1 MIIVN
6 STPVLIRLIQRLI
19 LGPLY
24 TILGPGESRVQFLVQ
39 SQDVIIGIDNI
50 VPVPRIE

>member
-1 MIIVN
+1 
-6 STPVLIRLIQRLI
+6 
-19 LGPLY
+19 LY
-24 TILGPGESRVQFLVQ
+24 TILGPRESRVQFLVQ